1 MGLGPTITM
10 MTALVMGGMAS
21 GTARA
26 CEPPMPNVVRLN
38 PFVVQGTAT
47 LSAKDRPLLPPNVD
61 FSIAVLHVDRVE
73 AGSFRL
79 QRDGAEKREAAIPLV
94 AEARGSEVEV
104 RVRGPAPLS
113 PSTGYSVYGVL
124 AGKRQRVF
132 QFQTSAAEDRT
143 APGAVKVE
151 RSVHI
156 GRFKGGGGLCDDGN
170 ARLILTVASG
180 EGGPGRDNLRYL
192 VEGAGEPQ
200 LLTAWCRFVEARLP
214 PGVTGPL
221 RVTAIDLAGNRGPT
235 LSVDLPPPQNGSWD
249 AVRAARECKP
259 GR

>member
-1 MGLGPTITM
+1 MGLGPTMTM
-10 MTALVMGGMAS
+10 MTALAMGGMAS

-38 PFVVQGTAT
+38 PFVVQGSAT
-47 LSAKDRPLLPPNVD
+47 LAAKDRPILPPNVD
-61 FSIAVLHVDRVE
+61 FSLGVLHVDRVD

-79 QRDGAEKREAAIPLV
+79 QRDGADKREPAIPLV

-104 RVRGPAPLS
+104 RVRAAAPLA
-113 PSTGYSVYGVL
+113 PSTGYSVYGAL
-124 AGKRQRVF
+124 AGKPQRIF

-143 APGAVKVE
+143 APGPVKVE

-156 GRFKGGGGLCDDGN
+156 GRFQAGGGLCDDGH

-180 EGGPGRDNLRYL
+180 EGAAGQDNLRYL

-214 PGVTGPL
+214 PGVQGPL
-221 RVTAIDLAGNRGPT
+221 RVTAVDLAGNRSPT
-235 LSVDLPPPQNGSWD
+235 LSVDRPAPLSGSWD
-249 AVRAARECKP
+249 AVQAQRECKP